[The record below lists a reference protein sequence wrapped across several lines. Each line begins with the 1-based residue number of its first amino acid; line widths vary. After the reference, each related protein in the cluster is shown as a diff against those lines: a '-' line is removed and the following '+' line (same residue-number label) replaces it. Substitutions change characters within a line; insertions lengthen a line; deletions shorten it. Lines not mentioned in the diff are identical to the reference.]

1 MFIFVCMCLFIMNGH
16 SVFFHVDSDTD
27 VLDETEETNDI
38 DIERTE
44 DVPDPEG
51 TKVEDQ
57 IQNAENGK

>member
-1 MFIFVCMCLFIMNGH
+1 MFILVCMSLFIMNGH

-38 DIERTE
+38 ERT
-44 DVPDPEG
+44 DNVPDPEG

>member
-1 MFIFVCMCLFIMNGH
+1 MYVFIYHEWSFSF
-16 SVFFHVDSDTD
+16 SHVGTDIDT
-27 VLDETEETNDI
+27 VDETEETNDI

-57 IQNAENGK
+57 IQSAENGK

>member
-1 MFIFVCMCLFIMNGH
+1 MFIFVCMSLFIMNGH

-27 VLDETEETNDI
+27 VLDETEQTN
-38 DIERTE
+38 DIERT
-44 DVPDPEG
+44 DNVPDPEG